1 MDEEDSPVL
10 GLHIEGPYLNSAQAR
25 VLDPE
30 LSKAPEPEK
39 YEPLLDKNPCIKR
52 LIFAEHSRE
61 SPLKV
66 E

>member
-1 MDEEDSPVL
+1 MLP
-10 GLHIEGPYLNSAQAR
+10 I
-25 VLDPE
+25 
-30 LSKAPEPEK
+30 APESSHFHSRSFSFSVK
-39 YEPLLDKNPCIKR
+39 IKNPCIKR